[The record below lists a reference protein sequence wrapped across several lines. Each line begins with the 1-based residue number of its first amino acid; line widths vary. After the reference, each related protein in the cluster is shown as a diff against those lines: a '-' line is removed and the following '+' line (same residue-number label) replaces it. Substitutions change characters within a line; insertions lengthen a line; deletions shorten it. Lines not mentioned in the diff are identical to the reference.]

1 MDAYMDALEPYGPAV
16 AIRLSPA
23 MRHIR
28 SRSIFEATREY
39 LFPHGNPIGDEN
51 PGILDLEID
60 IRDDDYDALMDA
72 IDDLKNLVYNQP
84 STATLRGVR
93 LVDVFTSYV
102 MEDDDES
109 DSEDEE
115 GEAAP
120 EAAANQEGGRRH
132 RRHKKQTRRKQK
144 KRVTRRHHRKAHRIQ
159 KRKTHNRRRHRNQKK
174 RASRRKQL

>member
-1 MDAYMDALEPYGPAV
+1 MDALEPYGPAV

-60 IRDDDYDALMDA
+60 IHDDDYDALMDA
-72 IDDLKNLVYNQP
+72 IDDLKNLVYDQP

-102 MEDDDES
+102 MDDDDES

-120 EAAANQEGGRRH
+120 EAPANNLIGGRRH
-132 RRHKKQTRRKQK
+132 RRRMTRRKQK